1 MNIMEIINRLTAGEM
16 AGWAVVLLIL
26 FLSLIQI
33 SPLKLNPWDSIF
45 GWIGKKTQGEM
56 RKQITDLQKQV
67 TDIWISSHRQSILTF
82 AREARSG
89 ILHSSDEWANVLNQ
103 SEEYEKYIKDH
114 GLSNGIVTQDT
125 VYIRS
130 LYQEMSREHK
140 I

>member
-1 MNIMEIINRLTAGEM
+1 MTITDFFQKLTAGEM

-26 FLSLIQI
+26 LMSLIEI
-33 SPLKLNPWDSIF
+33 SPIKLNPWEKFF
-45 GWIGKKTQGEM
+45 GWIGKKMNGEVDK
-56 RKQITDLQKQV
+56 RLKTVEKQISDMWVNQ
-67 TDIWISSHRQSILTF
+67 HRQTILTF

-89 ILHSSDEWANVLNQ
+89 ITHSPDEWANVLNQ